1 MKAFGSA
8 VILAGGRS
16 TRMGFDKQLLKMN
29 DKRVCHHLITLLN
42 SRFDDIMVATPTPH
56 LYQGENVRII
66 PDIYR
71 GIGPLGGIHAALVGA
86 KSEAVFTI
94 ACDMP
99 FLELPYIDY
108 MMGEMAR
115 GTYDACVTQ
124 CGDYL
129 ETFHAFYCR
138 SALPAL
144 EEAASQGDCS
154 VHRFARSIRSL
165 VIPQK
170 TAAAFSPDYWPLP
183 TLTPRKNTNC
193 FSKKRGPRQR
203 GPDKG
208 EDNEVDK
215 GIWNHPTPR

>member
-94 ACDMP
+94 DCDMP

-170 TAAAFSPDYWPLP
+170 TAAAFSPDWLAF
-183 TLTPRKNTNC
+183 TNLNTPEEYELFLQKTRT
-193 FSKKRGPRQR
+193 P
-203 GPDKG
+203 PKG
-208 EDNEVDK
+208 A
-215 GIWNHPTPR
+215 R